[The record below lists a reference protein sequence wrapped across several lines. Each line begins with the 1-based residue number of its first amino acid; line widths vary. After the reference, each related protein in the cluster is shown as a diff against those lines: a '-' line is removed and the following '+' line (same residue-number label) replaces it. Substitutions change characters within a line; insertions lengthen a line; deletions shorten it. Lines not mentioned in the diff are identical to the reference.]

1 VHGLSRIGRGQK
13 KDLKNPRFFNPEQF
27 RILNSGQTQDAIA
40 KQNLAL
46 NKGKT
51 NNKS

>member
-1 VHGLSRIGRGQK
+1 MAFPGLEGDKRKIF
-13 KDLKNPRFFNPEQF
+13 KNPRFFNPEQF
-27 RILNSGQTQDAIA
+27 RILNLGQKQDAIA

-46 NKGKT
+46 NNGKT